1 MSFTTLISGDIDETL
16 LLAYEGRRRLVN
28 ACVADAVSVLPSLAN
43 DVGIALVGTGIV
55 PLATG
60 LADSLRKDIV
70 VAGECVLI

>member
-16 LLAYEGRRRLVN
+16 LLAYEGRRWLVN
-28 ACVADAVSVLPSLAN
+28 ACVADAVSILPCLAN

-60 LADSLRKDIV
+60 LADSLRKGFV
-70 VAGECVLI
+70 VAVKCI